1 MVRSITWR
9 LVYLAAAAGLWAQTT
24 STLGVVTKIDPAAQQ
39 IVVKTDA
46 GAEVTVTMLPNASF
60 RRTKPGETDLRNAA
74 TIAIGDISA
83 GDRVLARGKQSDD
96 PKAVSA
102 NLIVVMSKTDIA
114 QKQAAEKADWD
125 KRGVVGV
132 VTAASPTEIAISIRG
147 PGGAKQMIVT
157 PESNAIIRRYSP
169 ESIKFEDAKPSKLDE
184 IKTGDQVR
192 ARGEKSADGSKMTA
206 DEIVSGSFREIA
218 ATILSIDAAN
228 NSMRVN
234 DLATKKPVTIKLNPD
249 SSVKK
254 LAPQMA
260 QMLAARNRP
269 ADQSG
274 AQQGAQQDKQG
285 SPDGRAGGRGFGGGG
300 GRGGGDLTQMLES
313 VPKATLADLKNGDAI
328 IVLSTV
334 GASPDQLTA
343 ITMLAGVEPILTR
356 PGTREMQLGDWSLG
370 GGLGGGEP

>member
-1 MVRSITWR
+1 MARGITLR
-9 LVYLAAAAGLWAQTT
+9 LVYLAAAATLIGQTT
-24 STLGVVTKIDPAAQQ
+24 STVGVVTKVDAASQQ
-39 IVVKTDA
+39 ITVKTDA

-60 RRTKPGETDLRNAA
+60 RKTKPGETDLRNAA
-74 TIAIGDISA
+74 TIAMGDISA

-102 NLIVVMSKTDIA
+102 NLIVVMSKSDIA
-114 QKQAAEKADWD
+114 QKQASEKADWD

-132 VTAASPTEIAISIRG
+132 VTAASPTEIALSVRG

-157 PESNAIIRRYSP
+157 PGPSAVIRRYSP
-169 ESIKFEDAKPSKLDE
+169 ESIKFEDAKASKLDE

-192 ARGEKSADGSKMTA
+192 ARGEKSADGAKMTA
-206 DEIVSGSFREIA
+206 DEIVSGSFKEIA

-228 NSMRVN
+228 NSLRVN
-234 DLATKKPVTIKLNPD
+234 DLATKKPVTIRLNPD

-254 LAPQMA
+254 LPPQMA

-269 ADQSG
+269 PDQ
-274 AQQGAQQDKQG
+274 Q
-285 SPDGRAGGRGFGGGG
+285 GRAGGPPPEGGRGPGSEGRG
-300 GRGGGDLTQMLES
+300 GRGGGERNFDLAQMLDR
-313 VPKATLADLKNGDAI
+313 VPKAGLADLKNGDAI